1 MGITEHEIV
10 AFVLGAAIGSIVT
23 YWNLTREKRAVANI
37 RYKISNL
44 GQSLNLSRA
53 QYKSVIT
60 PEATAKFVSDDRIL
74 TVYRWVRETQS
85 RHKLSP
91 TALAATIILFE
102 ELLGL
107 YAQDAIRAMTE
118 VKYVADLAAY
128 VQKIQ
133 AEKRS
138 AT

>member
-10 AFVLGAAIGSIVT
+10 AFVLGVAIGSIVT

-74 TVYRWVRETQS
+74 TVY
-85 RHKLSP
+85 LLP
-91 TALAATIILFE
+91 PLAHL
-102 ELLGL
+102 
-107 YAQDAIRAMTE
+107 
-118 VKYVADLAAY
+118 
-128 VQKIQ
+128 
-133 AEKRS
+133 
-138 AT
+138 